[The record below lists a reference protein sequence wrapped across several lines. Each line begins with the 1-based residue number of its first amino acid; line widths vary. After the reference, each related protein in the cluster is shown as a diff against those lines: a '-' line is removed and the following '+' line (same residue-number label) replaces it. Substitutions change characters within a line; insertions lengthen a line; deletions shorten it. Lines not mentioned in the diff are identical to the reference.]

1 MAHLDYLPY
10 KYPPSSLYVSF
21 PLPYDTVV
29 NQGRLIHWS
38 RQVGLIPSF
47 RGSVAGP
54 SAGLSPAQGKHT
66 LTCNKED
73 GVGVLLV
80 TTLRRE
86 NQ

>member
-1 MAHLDYLPY
+1 MLSTDETA
-10 KYPPSSLYVSF
+10 
-21 PLPYDTVV
+21 V
-29 NQGRLIHWS
+29 NQERLIHWS

-47 RGSVAGP
+47 RVSLAGP

-66 LTCNKED
+66 VTRNKED